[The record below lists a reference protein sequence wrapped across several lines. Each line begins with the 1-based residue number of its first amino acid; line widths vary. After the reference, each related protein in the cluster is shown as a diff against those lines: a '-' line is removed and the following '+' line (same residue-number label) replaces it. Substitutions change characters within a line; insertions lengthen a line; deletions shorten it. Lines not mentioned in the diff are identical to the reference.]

1 MRQALKICEA
11 NPGDLKP
18 GSVAELACRFGG
30 LASWWFQPLLVERVR
45 EELGLHLS
53 MPCLPASHGSCWIVF
68 VQHPPKRRPAL
79 RDAFLLPLQWR
90 PNTPHSHRLP
100 PKLVAL
106 AQLLFNS
113 T

>member
-11 NPGDLKP
+11 NPGDLKR
-18 GSVAELACRFGG
+18 GGAASGELE
-30 LASWWFQPLLVERVR
+30 VRVR